1 MVQLNTSNTPHQC
14 QPIFPYTKDGK
25 FTGTFRIH
33 PDWLYEHDE
42 LSQGFKNFYGQV
54 QRLIALEKK
63 GFLDI
68 DAKNLAKAVNVHPN
82 TLSNYNRK
90 AVELGLML
98 VIRTG
103 RKNRY
108 ILLHHP
114 WMGISEDQA
123 KALVPEFSTKTWN
136 QIKQYVKSDSQNK
149 VIVPPQPTENKIDSD
164 TLETVIRED
173 NKEIRSMHA
182 SEAASISTITDTKID
197 QEKEPI
203 TNPITSTTTSTSNND
218 LDKNSIETTKS
229 IYTLEIIL
237 EFVLAYAL
245 TKLGTSDEIRDH
257 LAIARRFLKTGEKDP
272 WIAAFIENGYVLS
285 PINPLKDE
293 KDEKDQLVEQPL
305 EQPKQN
311 QPNNQAKK
319 ISPSQARSVKQQG
332 QTIETQEVKGKYPY
346 QVYLDFANYE
356 LKQGKSIYSVK
367 GLADW
372 LYKNGLQDVQ
382 VGEFIE
388 LMRNTY
394 AGGEMPCTASKAS
407 ETEINVNKEK
417 TENKELLDLLEL
429 GKQRFEQLE
438 DYEQAELQEMKLA
451 GADFFFTCS
460 MNVQNALLGA
470 IREEIY
476 LELAK
481 DLTVNVTI

>member
-1 MVQLNTSNTPHQC
+1 MVQLNTSNCTTTPNTPIILNLKKSGF
-14 QPIFPYTKDGK
+14 QPE
-25 FTGTFRIH
+25 
-33 PDWLYEHDE
+33 PDWIRDRDE
-42 LSQGFKNFYGQV
+42 ITDSYKRFYAHVVRRIGKRGFAFLS
-54 QRLIALEKK
+54 AEK
-63 GFLDI
+63 
-68 DAKNLAKAVNVHPN
+68 LAKDLRLCSRTISRHVK
-82 TLSNYNRK
+82 TSR
-90 AVELGLML
+90 ELGLME
-98 VIRTG
+98 ITPTG
-103 RKNRY
+103 RSLKFV
-108 ILLHHP
+108 IVWHP
-114 WMGISEDQA
+114 WMPITQDEVNQQKEQETNLPDKMSDQIGQFVKGLSPQTQQNQSNSDDSE
-123 KALVPEFSTKTWN
+123 S
-136 QIKQYVKSDSQNK
+136 
-149 VIVPPQPTENKIDSD
+149 
-164 TLETVIRED
+164 LETISIEP
-173 NKEIRSMHA
+173 NKEKSMHA
-182 SEAASISTITDTKID
+182 GEPSQLISDFASDKT
-197 QEKEPI
+197 E
-203 TNPITSTTTSTSNND
+203 NITSTQNVQNE
-218 LDKNSIETTKS
+218 LHNS

-237 EFVLAYAL
+237 KFVLAYAL

-257 LAIARRFLKTGEKDP
+257 LAIARRFLRTGEKDP

-285 PINPLKDE
+285 PINPLKGEKDE

-311 QPNNQAKK
+311 QASNQSKK
-319 ISPSQARSVKQQG
+319 ISPSQARSVKQQQ
-332 QTIETQEVKGKYPY
+332 QTTETQDVKGKYPY

-407 ETEINVNKEK
+407 ETQINFNKEK
-417 TENKELLDLLEL
+417 TENKELSDLLEL

-438 DYEQAELQEMKLA
+438 DYEQAELQEMKLV

-481 DLTVNVTI
+481 N